1 MKPLKIHMKN
11 IGPFIDE
18 ELDFTELD
26 EVFLLCGDTGAGKTT
41 IFDAMTFA
49 LYGEFLGARKGKSKD
64 FRSQFASDGDESL
77 VEFEFSSGGE
87 KFRVARTLPYNYIN
101 RNGKLSQKDSMVSL
115 EIWNDGCG
123 RYENINA
130 GKTEINS
137 RIEQTTGLRADEF
150 SKIVVLPQGEFS
162 EFLRANSK
170 EKQELLQKLFPVE
183 FYQSIVEKVKEEND
197 SVQEKL
203 KVLESSIG
211 ELSKDV
217 DFTDAEKKISSLEA
231 SHKEKKEYLEKLRG
245 EKEELAKKYTVIET
259 ELKTAKELERAE
271 EEKKKLDEESES
283 IGSLVEKLAK
293 ADEADAVVPFIEG
306 KNSRLEEEKDA
317 LEYYEN
323 NAADV
328 KDAQEKYDGLK
339 KKEEENSK
347 LEKILESNRLLLK
360 TYSDRL
366 VAAEKHAKVLTE
378 SKTAHEN
385 RVKLKKSLS
394 DLEKKEKDK
403 IQRLK
408 EIASTAGI
416 DCSDSDVSGIHSKIL
431 EKFSEAKEKA
441 SEAAR
446 IYNTVCEA
454 SQVQEKIESTE
465 KNLASLEEEKKTRS
479 RQIENI
485 ERLLLE
491 CKQKKEEQIANNT
504 ACTLVPLL
512 KPGCACPVCGSTE
525 HPSPAKASGDFLD
538 LDEKI
543 ETAVHSLE
551 SEKDLI
557 ASCCEKMAASKEILE
572 KYREDLL
579 RLKKET
585 GDVSVEEAFERSG
598 IRKDEMYSLQD
609 ASDKSGALLREIQDS
624 KKDMAS
630 LKDEIG
636 DAESE
641 CSSLETALKLLEEQI
656 TKSGDGKTD
665 ADDIRKDMD
674 DLSLE
679 VEKQQGQVEKF
690 RVEFENADRY
700 LGKCRTRLEESVNSL
715 EAARKNSK
723 EALATLEK
731 KFAQSKFRSEKEAMD
746 CFVEKNVRMELKK
759 TVDEFRREYER
770 VDAAID
776 LLSKKV
782 SEKPAAIEKKT
793 GEISARMEEMQKSI
807 DDATGEAEEIFMM
820 LTRLEKDFMQFK
832 KLSDSHGKLASKAE
846 PLARL
851 WKDLSGGNPSR
862 IRFESWFLGLY
873 FDDVVVCANRHLL
886 KISGQRYEFKMD
898 TEKTG
903 GNSLHGLDLVVHDY
917 RTNNDRDTAT
927 LSGGET
933 FMASISLA
941 LGLTEVVQKSS
952 RLDSLFIDEGFG
964 SLDKESLEMALGVL
978 QEIGNSR
985 TVGIISHVEEMLGAI
1000 PCHVEVKKTAHGSHI
1015 SACC

>member
-11 IGPFIDE
+11 IGPFVDE
-18 ELDFTELD
+18 KLDFTGLD

-64 FRSQFASDGDESL
+64 FRSQFASEGDESL
-77 VEFEFSSGGE
+77 VEFEFSSGNE
-87 KFRVARTLPYNYIN
+87 KFRVTRTLPYNYIN
-101 RNGKLSQKDSMVSL
+101 RNGKLSQKESMVSL
-115 EIWNDGCG
+115 ESWNEDCG
-123 RYENINA
+123 GYENVNA

-137 RIEQTTGLRADEF
+137 RIEQTVGLRADEF

-183 FYQSIVEKVKEEND
+183 FYQAIVEKVKEEND

-203 KVLESSIG
+203 KILEGSIG

-217 DFTDAEKKISSLEA
+217 DFTDAEKKIASLEE
-231 SHKEKKEYLEKLRG
+231 SHSEKKNQVEKLRA
-245 EKEELAKKYTVIET
+245 EKEDLAKKYTVVET
-259 ELKTAKELERAE
+259 ELRTARELEKAE
-271 EEKKKLDEESES
+271 EEKKRLDEESKNIDS
-283 IGSLVEKLAK
+283 TVEKLAL
-293 ADEADAVVPFIEG
+293 ADDADAVVPFIDG
-306 KNSRLEEEKDA
+306 KNSRLEEEKNA
-317 LEYYEN
+317 GEYYEN
-323 NAADV
+323 NVAAV

-339 KKEEENSK
+339 EKEEENSR
-347 LEKILESNRLLLK
+347 LEKILEGNRMLLK
-360 TYSDRL
+360 TYSDKL
-366 VAAEKHAKVLTE
+366 EAAEKYAKVQTQ
-378 SKTAHEN
+378 SKQALEN
-385 RVKLKKSLS
+385 SRLLKKKICG
-394 DLEKKEKDK
+394 LEKKEKDWFEN
-403 IQRLK
+403 LK
-408 EIASTAGI
+408 EIALAAGI
-416 DCSDSDVSGIHSKIL
+416 DISDLGASDIHSRIL
-431 EKFSEAKEKA
+431 EKFSEAKEKS

-446 IYNTVCEA
+446 LYDTVCEA
-454 SQVQEKIESTE
+454 SQIQKKIESSE
-465 KNLASLEEEKKTRS
+465 KNLASLEEEKKSRN
-479 RQIENI
+479 RQIENMEKI
-485 ERLLLE
+485 LLE
-491 CKQKKEEQIANNT
+491 CTQKKEEQFANNT
-504 ACTLVPLL
+504 ACTLVAFL

-543 ETAVHSLE
+543 ETARHSLE
-551 SEKDLI
+551 SEKNLL
-557 ASCCEKMAASKEILE
+557 ASCSEKIAASKELLE

-579 RLKKET
+579 HLRKET
-585 GDVSVEEAFERSG
+585 GDVTLEESFDEAG
-598 IRKDEMYSLQD
+598 RKKNEMYSLQD
-609 ASDKSGALLREIQDS
+609 ASEKSGALLKEIQNS
-624 KKDMAS
+624 QRDMTL
-630 LKDEIG
+630 LKDELAE
-636 DAESE
+636 AESE
-641 CSSLETALKLLEEQI
+641 CSSLETALKLLEEQMG
-656 TKSGDGKTD
+656 KSGDGKTD
-665 ADDIRKDMD
+665 VDDIRKDIE
-674 DLSLE
+674 DLSRE
-679 VEKQQGQVEKF
+679 VEGQQSQVEKF
-690 RVEFENADRY
+690 REEFEKADRH

-715 EAARKNSK
+715 ETAKKNYREAQAA
-723 EALATLEK
+723 LEK
-731 KFAQSKFRSEKEAMD
+731 KFAQSKFRSEEEALD
-746 CFVEKNVRMELKK
+746 CFVEKDVREKLRK
-759 TVDEFRREYER
+759 TVDEFRRDYER

-782 SEKPAAIEKKT
+782 SEKSTAIEKKAC
-793 GEISARMEEMQKSI
+793 EIASQMEEKQNSI
-807 DDATGEAEEIFMM
+807 DEFSGQAEEIFMQK
-820 LTRLEKDFMQFK
+820 TRLEKDFMQFK

-886 KISGQRYEFKMD
+886 KISGERYEFKMD

-903 GNSLHGLDLVVHDY
+903 GNSLHGLDLVVDDY

-978 QEIGNSR
+978 QEIGSSR

-1000 PCHVEVKKTAHGSHI
+1000 PCHVEVRKTSRGSHI
-1015 SACC
+1015 SAC

>member
-1 MKPLKIHMKN
+1 MKN
-11 IGPFIDE
+11 IGPFVDE
-18 ELDFTELD
+18 KLDFTGLD

-64 FRSQFASDGDESL
+64 FRSQFASEGDESL
-77 VEFEFSSGGE
+77 VEFEFSSGNE
-87 KFRVARTLPYNYIN
+87 KFRVTRTLPYNYIN
-101 RNGKLSQKDSMVSL
+101 RNGKLSQKESMVSL
-115 EIWNDGCG
+115 ESWNEGSG
-123 RYENINA
+123 EYEILNA
-130 GKTEINS
+130 GKTEINAK
-137 RIEQTTGLRADEF
+137 IEHTVGLRADEF

-203 KVLESSIG
+203 KVLEGSIG

-217 DFTDAEKKISSLEA
+217 DFTDADKKIASLEA
-231 SHKEKKEYLEKLRG
+231 EHEGKKLSLDKLRN
-245 EKEELAKKYTVIET
+245 EKEELAKKYTVVEA
-259 ELKTAKELERAE
+259 ELKTAKELEKVR
-271 EEKKKLDEESES
+271 EEKKKLDEKSEAINS
-283 IGSLVEKLAK
+283 TVEKLAL
-293 ADEADAVVPFIEG
+293 ADDADSVVPFIDG
-306 KNSRLEEEKDA
+306 KNSRLQEEKSA
-317 LEYYEN
+317 LEYYES

-328 KDAQEKYDGLK
+328 ESAQKKYDILNN
-339 KKEEENSK
+339 KEDENSK
-347 LEKILESNRLLLK
+347 LEKVLENNRLLMR
-360 TYSDRL
+360 TYSDKL
-366 VAAEKHAKVLTE
+366 EAAEKYAGVGEKSKVATE
-378 SKTAHEN
+378 KRSQ
-385 RVKLKKSLS
+385 LKKALS
-394 DLEKKEKDK
+394 ELEKKQKGQ
-403 IQRLK
+403 IHRLA
-408 EIASTAGI
+408 EIAVAAGI
-416 DCSDSDVSGIHSKIL
+416 DCSDLGAGDIHSKIL
-431 EKFSEAKEKA
+431 GKFSEAKEKA

-446 IYNTVCEA
+446 IYNTVCEV

-465 KNLASLEEEKKTRS
+465 KNLSCLEEEKKTRNI
-479 RQIENI
+479 QIENI

-491 CKQKKEEQIANNT
+491 CNQKKEEQIANNT

-543 ETAVHSLE
+543 ETARHSLE
-551 SEKDLI
+551 SEKNLL
-557 ASCCEKMAASKEILE
+557 ASCCEKIAVTKEILE
-572 KYREDLL
+572 NHRADLL
-579 RLKKET
+579 KRKKET
-585 GDVSVEEAFERSG
+585 GDMSLEESFEESG
-598 IRKDEMYSLQD
+598 RKKNEMYSLQD
-609 ASDKSGALLREIQDS
+609 ASEKSGVLLKEIQDS
-624 KKDMAS
+624 QKDIAS
-630 LKDEIG
+630 LKDEVA
-636 DAESE
+636 DMESE
-641 CSSLETALKLLEEQI
+641 CSSLETALKLLEEQMK
-656 TKSGDGKTD
+656 KSGDDRTD
-665 ADDIRKDMD
+665 ADDIRKHMD
-674 DLSLE
+674 DLSKE
-679 VEKQQGQVEKF
+679 IEKQQDQVEKF
-690 RVEFENADRY
+690 RVEFENSDRH
-700 LGKCRTRLEESVNSL
+700 LGKCRTRLEESMNSL

-723 EALATLEK
+723 EATAVLEK
-731 KFAQSKFRSEKEAMD
+731 KLVQSKFRSEKEAMD
-746 CFVEKNVRMELKK
+746 CFIEKEVRTELKK
-759 TVDEFRREYER
+759 SVEEFRREYER
-770 VDAAID
+770 VDAAIV

-782 SEKPAAIEKKT
+782 SEDPTAIEKKAC
-793 GEISARMEEMQKSI
+793 EIASQMEEKQNSI
-807 DDATGEAEEIFMM
+807 DEFSGQAEEIFMQK
-820 LTRLEKDFMQFK
+820 TRLEKDFMQFK

-886 KISGQRYEFKMD
+886 KISGERYEFKMD

-978 QEIGNSR
+978 QEIGSSR

-1000 PCHVEVKKTAHGSHI
+1000 PCHVEVRKTSRGSHI
-1015 SACC
+1015 SAC

>member
-1 MKPLKIHMKN
+1 MKN

-64 FRSQFASDGDESL
+64 FRSQFASEGDESL

-87 KFRVARTLPYNYIN
+87 KLRVARTLPYNYIN

-115 EIWNDGCG
+115 EIWNADCG
-123 RYENINA
+123 RYENVNA

-203 KVLESSIG
+203 KVLESSMG

-217 DFTDAEKKISSLEA
+217 DFTDAEKRIASLEA

-245 EKEELAKKYTVIET
+245 EKEDLAKKYTVIET
-259 ELKTAKELERAE
+259 ELKTAKELENAE
-271 EEKKKLDEESES
+271 EEKEKLDEESEN
-283 IGSLVEKLAK
+283 IASLVEKLAM
-293 ADEADAVVPFIEG
+293 ADEADAVVPFIDG
-306 KNSRLEEEKDA
+306 KNSRLEEEKAA

-323 NAADV
+323 NAAAV
-328 KDAQEKYDGLK
+328 KDAQKKYDGLK

-378 SKTAHEN
+378 SKDARKN
-385 RVKLKKSLS
+385 RDRLKKSLS
-394 DLEKKEKDK
+394 GLEEKEKDK
-403 IQRLK
+403 IQRLT
-408 EIASTAGI
+408 EIAANAGI
-416 DCSDSDVSGIHSKIL
+416 DCSDSDVSGIHSRIL

-446 IYNTVCEA
+446 IYNTVCEV

-465 KNLASLEEEKKTRS
+465 KNLSCLEEEKKTRNI
-479 RQIENI
+479 QIENI

-491 CKQKKEEQIANNT
+491 CNQKKEEQIANNT

-525 HPSPAKASGDFLD
+525 HPSPAKAYGDFLD

-543 ETAVHSLE
+543 ETAAHSLE
-551 SEKDLI
+551 SEKVLL

-585 GDVSVEEAFERSG
+585 GDVSVEESFEESG
-598 IRKDEMYSLQD
+598 RRKTEMYSLQD
-609 ASDKSGALLREIQDS
+609 ASEKSGVLLKEIQDS
-624 KKDMAS
+624 QKDMAS
-630 LKDEIG
+630 IKDEMG

-656 TKSGDGKTD
+656 TKSGDGKTG

-674 DLSLE
+674 DLSIE
-679 VEKQQGQVEKF
+679 IEKQQDQVEKF
-690 RVEFENADRY
+690 RVEFENSDRH

-746 CFVEKNVRMELKK
+746 CFVEKDVRTELKK

-776 LLSKKV
+776 LLSRKV
-782 SEKPAAIEKKT
+782 SEKSAVIEKKA
-793 GEISARMEEMQKSI
+793 GEIAALMEEKQKSI
-807 DDATGEAEEIFMM
+807 DDASREAEEIFM
-820 LTRLEKDFMQFK
+820 LQTRLEKDFMQFK
-832 KLSDSHGKLASKAE
+832 RLSDSHGKLASKAE

-886 KISGQRYEFKMD
+886 KISAQRYEFKMD

-917 RTNNDRDTAT
+917 RTNKDRDTAT

-1000 PCHVEVKKTAHGSHI
+1000 PCHVEVKKTARGSHI